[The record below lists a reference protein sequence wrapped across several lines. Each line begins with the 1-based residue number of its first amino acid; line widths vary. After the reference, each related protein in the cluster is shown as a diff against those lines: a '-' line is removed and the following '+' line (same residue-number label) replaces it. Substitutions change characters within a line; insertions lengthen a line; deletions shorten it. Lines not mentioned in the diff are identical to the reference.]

1 MSYNLRG
8 RLFLKITG
16 TVYMVASAIAVLAG
30 IALLFMVGGDAA
42 KFENIT
48 NLPYIL
54 IISGVVGFIAGII
67 GFLFGNER
75 KKIVLCLICGGV
87 LAVLT
92 VYLLITLN
100 SFGSL
105 NFLYGALLIIFAVF
119 YLGGALLNQ
128 FMRLDLSVGAEY
140 KKNMKN
146 KK

>member
-1 MSYNLRG
+1 
-8 RLFLKITG
+8 
-16 TVYMVASAIAVLAG
+16 MVASAIAVLAG